1 MPNANR
7 PEEVTPEDITEEYS
21 FDELARGLATGTLPR
36 GQALKLVGAALL
48 GSALGF
54 FSLQGPAEGQVEAA
68 AACSGPAIDNDRCVA
83 NRCGGTRRRP
93 CFCAETVGG
102 NKTCVNLRG
111 ETCPST
117 DQCDRNA
124 DCPEDQVCIKVGGC
138 CGRPQ
143 RNLCVRRC
151 G

>member
-7 PEEVTPEDITEEYS
+7 PEEVPLEDMTEEYS
-21 FDELARGLATGTLPR
+21 FDELARGLATGTLSR
-36 GQALKLVGAALL
+36 RKALKLVGAALL
-48 GSALGF
+48 GGALGF
-54 FSLQGPAEGQVEAA
+54 FSLQGRAEGQ
-68 AACSGPAIDNDRCVA
+68 ACVGAKIDNDRCVA

-93 CFCAETVGG
+93 CFCAETVAG
-102 NKTCVNLRG
+102 NKRCVNLQG

-117 DQCDRNA
+117 DQCDSNA
-124 DCPEDQVCIKVGGC
+124 DCPVDELCINIGGC
-138 CGRPQ
+138 CGNPG